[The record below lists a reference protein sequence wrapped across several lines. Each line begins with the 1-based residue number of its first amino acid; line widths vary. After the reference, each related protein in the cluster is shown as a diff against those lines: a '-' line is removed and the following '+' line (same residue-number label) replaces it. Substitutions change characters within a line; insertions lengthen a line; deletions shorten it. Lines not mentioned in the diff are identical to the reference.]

1 MAIVSVPACRSV
13 FRINKKALT
22 GAVSYYFIMFIKC
35 KTLKRQK
42 ISKPNFW
49 RQIELQLNAIL
60 ITFSPKG

>member
-35 KTLKRQK
+35 KTLKRK
-42 ISKPNFW
+42 KYPN
-49 RQIELQLNAIL
+49 QIFGDKLNCN
-60 ITFSPKG
+60 